1 MRGFGNALINP
12 LGTVDMI
19 VCDRTGRKFSLI
31 FFVTDIIHTPILG
44 ELLNLVKKI
53 EDISES
59 SNLTLDMVTNNFL
72 EVFSGTGLY
81 KEKYDITLRD
91 DAKPVIQQPR
101 HIAYAL
107 RPKLKA
113 TLERLTRDGMVADVD
128 CPTEWVSNLVV
139 VEKKDK
145 SLRLCLDPKPLNA
158 AIMQERY
165 VIPIPADV
173 QAQLVHAA
181 QQRAANLFF
190 RSLT

>member
-1 MRGFGNALINP
+1 MHLAPFLSTSTVLRGFGNELIKP

-31 FFVTDIIHTPILG
+31 FFVTDIIHTPVLG
-44 ELLNLVKKI
+44 EHACELLNLVKKI

-59 SNLTLDMVTNNFL
+59 SNLTLDVVTNNFL

-81 KEKYDITLRD
+81 IEKYDITLRD

-113 TLERLTRDGMVADVD
+113 TLERLTGDGMVADVN
-128 CPTEWVSNLVV
+128 CPTEWMSNLVV

-145 SLRLCLDPKPLNA
+145 SLRLCRGGLKFKF
-158 AIMQERY
+158 I
-165 VIPIPADV
+165 
-173 QAQLVHAA
+173 
-181 QQRAANLFF
+181 
-190 RSLT
+190 

>member
-1 MRGFGNALINP
+1 
-12 LGTVDMI
+12 
-19 VCDRTGRKFSLI
+19 
-31 FFVTDIIHTPILG
+31 
-44 ELLNLVKKI
+44 
-53 EDISES
+53 
-59 SNLTLDMVTNNFL
+59 MVTNNFL

-81 KEKYDITLRD
+81 KEKYNITLRD

-158 AIMQERY
+158 AIMRERY
-165 VIPIPADV
+165 VIPTPADV
-173 QAQLVHAA
+173 QAQLCGKRVFSVIDMKDGYWHVG
-181 QQRAANLFF
+181 
-190 RSLT
+190 LTEKSSFLTTFHTP